1 LKKFNYTIDNEGY
14 RHAHSCVVRADKISG
29 GPLPHLKEQEVAVL
43 ADETVLTFTHPY
55 SHVRSTFR
63 RLQLPITPAFALT
76 AHKSQGNTLQSA
88 ILDLEICFNIEAVY
102 VMLSL
107 LTRKCFLLG
116 FAGCNISR
124 AIPVVRWGTIAI
136 VLSCTIIP

>member
-1 LKKFNYTIDNEGY
+1 MKKFNYTIDNEGY

-88 ILDLEICFNIEAVY
+88 ILDLESCFNIEAVY
-102 VMLSL
+102 VMLS
-107 LTRKCFLLG
+107 RVKKSD
-116 FAGCNISR
+116 NIR
-124 AIPVVRWGTIAI
+124 I
-136 VLSCTIIP
+136 L